1 MVPWDPLG
9 VPRVPILGPTRGI
22 FSKLN
27 GPCPL
32 GSVDQSH
39 TSFSTGEFRAA
50 QRTLGSDVICSLKPA
65 LDGKT
70 RFFNASVSSALQG
83 DSSGNSNLLATG
95 EMTDKDSALVPCYSP
110 IDVNTLS
117 SQKD

>member
-1 MVPWDPLG
+1 MKSGTAENQKIRKQIWEEGSNDQ
-9 VPRVPILGPTRGI
+9 
-22 FSKLN
+22 FSDL
-27 GPCPL
+27 
-32 GSVDQSH
+32 
-39 TSFSTGEFRAA
+39 
-50 QRTLGSDVICSLKPA
+50 I

-95 EMTDKDSALVPCYSP
+95 EMTDKDSALVPYYSP

>member
-1 MVPWDPLG
+1 MV
-9 VPRVPILGPTRGI
+9 
-22 FSKLN
+22 S
-27 GPCPL
+27 
-32 GSVDQSH
+32 
-39 TSFSTGEFRAA
+39 
-50 QRTLGSDVICSLKPA
+50 ICSLKPA

-95 EMTDKDSALVPCYSP
+95 EMTDKDSALVPYYSP

-117 SQKD
+117 SQKRLKSPEISLITLDHHFNYDFEAT